1 MYKVK
6 NQLAPSSVAEIFR
19 VKKGRH
25 SLRNSDFDI
34 PRFQTVG
41 FGKHSPRYFGPVLWS
56 KLHSD
61 IKSSSSLAIFK
72 NMIRKL
78 DIESM
83 LDNNCNCCIL
93 CST

>member
-19 VKKGRH
+19 VKKGRY

-41 FGKHSPRYFGPVLWS
+41 LVSIRYVT
-56 KLHSD
+56 
-61 IKSSSSLAIFK
+61 LAQYYGQ
-72 NMIRKL
+72 
-78 DIESM
+78 S
-83 LDNNCNCCIL
+83 
-93 CST
+93 